1 MKNKKTSQHQFV
13 GFLIAIVILALFFYK
28 SESKP
33 ERNFL
38 YQAVS
43 EKVIVPEQ
51 TNGLKEVQDFSERQ
65 RVIESQNTQPFA
77 KNLMNKFPVDGTPKG
92 TFQFQTSDKDAVFL
106 VRDKYTNELKVIV
119 QLPKYNQTEMLIP
132 LGEYVVEYATGD
144 GNWQGLDRFWGYS
157 TQFYRSNTQ
166 HRIYRT
172 EHGGGSYT
180 MHGSGIILNTPDGQM
195 PERITKGNFINSN

>member
-13 GFLIAIVILALFFYK
+13 GFLIAIVILALFFYE

-38 YQAVS
+38 YQVAS
-43 EKVIVPEQ
+43 EKAVNTEQ

-65 RVIESQNTQPFA
+65 KVIENQNIQPFT
-77 KNLMNKFPVDGTPKG
+77 KSIMNKFPVDGSPKG
-92 TFQFQTSDKDAVFL
+92 TFQFQSSNQDAVFL
-106 VRDKYTNELKVIV
+106 VRDKYTNELKVVV
-119 QLPKYNQTEMLIP
+119 QLPKYSQTEMLIP

-180 MHGSGIILNTPDGQM
+180 THGSGIILNTPDGQM
-195 PERITKGNFINSN
+195 PDRITKGNFINSN

>member
-13 GFLIAIVILALFFYK
+13 GFLIAIVILALFFYE

-38 YQAVS
+38 YQAAS
-43 EKVIVPEQ
+43 EKAVNTEQ

-65 RVIESQNTQPFA
+65 KVIENQNIQPFT
-77 KNLMNKFPVDGTPKG
+77 KSIMNKFPVDGSLKG
-92 TFQFQTSDKDAVFL
+92 TFQFQSSNQDAVFL
-106 VRDKYTNELKVIV
+106 VRDKYTNELKVVV
-119 QLPKYNQTEMLIP
+119 QLPKYSQTEMLIP

-172 EHGGGSYT
+172 EHGGGNYT
-180 MHGSGIILNTPDGQM
+180 THGSGIILNTPDGQM
-195 PERITKGNFINSN
+195 PDRITKGNFINSN